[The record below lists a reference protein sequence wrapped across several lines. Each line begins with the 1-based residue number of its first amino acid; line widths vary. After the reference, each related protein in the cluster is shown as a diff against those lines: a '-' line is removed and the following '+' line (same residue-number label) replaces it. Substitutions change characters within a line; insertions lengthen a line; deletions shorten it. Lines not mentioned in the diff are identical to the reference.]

1 MRPQFLGALA
11 ATAVVAAVLTGCST
25 HTPTTR
31 PASTVTSQP
40 TGAGGG
46 AATEVINAVAVD
58 SSGQPVN
65 GYHEITSGQPIPDQA
80 DCTEPSPAAVSHAIY
95 RCWPA
100 AYGADVCWPASG
112 LELLCMNA
120 PWAKQLH
127 RIRAGAAL
135 PSVSPPAKPT
145 PVALALADGTQCRL
159 RNGGAWGHRH
169 DDLVAFYGCVRALLD
184 SACWRPAT
192 PTPSTGRRPCGPSR
206 SGPTKRG
213 TRRRRRRLPSSCA
226 RSGSPATDRAGSAGQ
241 GRCSIRYGSARPGP
255 LGPFANNHSMLS
267 LSFGCLS
274 T

>member
-25 HTPTTR
+25 HTPTTG
-31 PASTVTSQP
+31 PESTVKAQP

-112 LELLCMNA
+112 LELLCMND
-120 PWAKQLH
+120 PWAKELH

-135 PSVSPPAKPT
+135 PSVGPPAKPM
-145 PVALALADGTQCRL
+145 PVGLALADGTHCRL

-169 DDLVAFYGCVRALLD
+169 DDLVGFY
-184 SACWRPAT
+184 ACAGAPGLSVLASSNADPIDRTIPVWTVKVGPNQAPDPSS
-192 PTPSTGRRPCGPSR
+192 PTPLTQQVR
-206 SGPTKRG
+206 TVWF
-213 TRRRRRRLPSSCA
+213 
-226 RSGSPATDRAGSAGQ
+226 AG
-241 GRCSIRYGSARPGP
+241 
-255 LGPFANNHSMLS
+255 N
-267 LSFGCLS
+267 
-274 T
+274 